1 MHNGKVRLLTD
12 IRYVL
17 DLKINLISLG
27 TLDELGFCYE
37 VKNGCLNVFK
47 DKNMILSG
55 TKKVVYNVR
64 NGYFYNT
71 ARTNTTF
78 IVENDK
84 IALWHLRL
92 GHMNQKSLQMLC
104 KQGFLGKVTVS
115 PLDFCETCF
124 LGKQYKLSFPTRT
137 HLTKVCLKCIHADLW
152 GPTQVQTHRGNK
164 YFLSL
169 VDDFSRKV
177 CLGFLT

>member
-55 TKKVVYNVR
+55 TKK
-64 NGYFYNT
+64 NGLYVLDGYYYNT
-71 ARTNTTF
+71 ARTDTAF
-78 IVENDK
+78 VFENDK
-84 IALWHLRL
+84 TSLWHLRL
-92 GHMNQKSLQMLC
+92 GHMSKKGL
-104 KQGFLGKVTVS
+104 
-115 PLDFCETCF
+115 
-124 LGKQYKLSFPTRT
+124 
-137 HLTKVCLKCIHADLW
+137 
-152 GPTQVQTHRGNK
+152 
-164 YFLSL
+164 
-169 VDDFSRKV
+169 
-177 CLGFLT
+177 